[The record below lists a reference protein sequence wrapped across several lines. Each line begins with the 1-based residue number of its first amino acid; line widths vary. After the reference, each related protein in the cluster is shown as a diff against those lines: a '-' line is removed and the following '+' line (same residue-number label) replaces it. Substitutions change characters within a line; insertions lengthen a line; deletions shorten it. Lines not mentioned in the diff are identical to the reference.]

1 MADEM
6 IQGLKYFMM
15 ASGAQKGIIG
25 IEDNKPDAIAL
36 VKEKV
41 ASEPNI
47 EVCVCAEKY
56 PEGSEKHLIYA
67 ATGRTVPDRG
77 LPADVGVIV
86 DNVGTAVA
94 CYRMVKRTFLYM
106 NASRPSAVTASIN
119 RATTSA
125 AWARST
131 AMPWNWLP
139 ADSKALRASSFPAG

>member
-1 MADEM
+1 M

-67 ATGRTVPDRG
+67 ATGRTVPDRWTACRCRRHRRQMSG
-77 LPADVGVIV
+77 LRLPATV
-86 DNVGTAVA
+86 
-94 CYRMVKRTFLYM
+94 
-106 NASRPSAVTASIN
+106 
-119 RATTSA
+119 
-125 AWARST
+125 W
-131 AMPWNWLP
+131 
-139 ADSKALRASSFPAG
+139 